1 MMPTKI
7 NSATLTIIGP
17 AKQRWHDMP
26 KVFRPTTRE
35 SNILSKI
42 ESSKEHLR
50 RLAIGGIKDCVEP
63 LANAVAMKLVEKRLV
78 ETTNKNT
85 LEEQIKKC
93 LDKLGRSDD
102 FEIDYQIAPV
112 RNVVPHPH
120 IVSLYVT
127 AFVIE
132 QLITHKDVVDIYGS
146 DEEIYLTINQQ
157 VKKFLPS

>member
-1 MMPTKI
+1 MMPI
-7 NSATLTIIGP
+7 EANSAMINHWTR
-17 AKQRWHDMP
+17 KKRWHGMP

-50 RLAIGGIKDCVEP
+50 RLAIGGVKDCAEP
-63 LANAVAMKLVEKRLV
+63 LANAIGMKLVEKRLV
-78 ETTNKNT
+78 ETTNKNA
-85 LEEQIKKC
+85 LDEQIKKC
-93 LDKLGRSDD
+93 LDKLSRSDD

-120 IVSLYVT
+120 IVSLYLT

-157 VKKFLPS
+157 VKKFLPL